1 MIRLK
6 DILSELDYPLAGK
19 EDLQSY
25 GGMAGWKG
33 KIVYMSPDKF
43 LRLAAPL
50 PDWAINKES
59 LKKIEDR
66 MKGQLPL
73 DFCVLEVDMKTKTVT
88 GHEGRHRCMAAKKLG
103 IEKVPVLIYT
113 GSSFDRVPQWDQST
127 HDVVDKAD
135 FKPQLKEY
143 GSDVSTKNDRVIVGI
158 IKTDGSDKIVAS
170 DSSDVKTHYELHRKY
185 QTSHRD
191 YVSWRYNKQERTL
204 FFWHDTGG
212 KAEYGEKV
220 KEFLVKNGFTVDKIT
235 SINSFPDNGLKPGYQ
250 KQLALHQAHGGY
262 GYSHPDELKTKR
274 MFESDETTLKMYHGG
289 SRWSYLPDEIQPG
302 KKNRYEA
309 GVGIYFTNSYKT
321 ARKYAK
327 GNKVVHLVEIDKQFK
342 DIEDVTIPVGKIT
355 EFVKNVPQLSSKSD
369 IINDINAYSTR
380 VGKTEVPL
388 SILNNLV
395 VNYQAAR
402 GKSGVYIAKF
412 FTECGADGHIQKQ
425 SGDEIWL
432 VVFNPKILKSVKVV
446 NPKEI
451 NSASQFMLPVSL
463 MEGRDLDYDVAE
475 DFMRRRDDELMYL
488 CRALKNSGGKG
499 RVTWKTI
506 PATLLKRVWL
516 QFGKYHRINSNDLDK
531 IADQILTNIARLRAS
546 TEMMGHSQIGK
557 EDIENETGYE
567 FTDEEWDDWMTDYFT
582 DLNGSWLLSDYGLPK
597 LEEIYPSIFN
607 AKTDEEKLYACDKAL
622 NVIHQRN
629 DLASMFVEGGSKT
642 LRDVANQGGYTSEN

>member
-1 MIRLK
+1 MIK
-6 DILSELDYPLAGK
+6 LSDFLLELDYPLAGK

-73 DFCVLEVDMKTKTVT
+73 DFCVLEVDMNTRKVT
-88 GHEGRHRCMAAKKLG
+88 GHEGRHRCIAAKKLG

-113 GSSFDRVPQWDQST
+113 GSSFSRVPQWDKNT
-127 HDVVDKAD
+127 HDLVDKAE
-135 FKPQLKEY
+135 FKPQLKE
-143 GSDVSTKNDRVIVGI
+143 SPSENIIVGAI
-158 IKTDGSDKIVAS
+158 SKDGENRIVSSDK
-170 DSSDVKTHYELHRKY
+170 VKMHLDLYKLHPEFDGKNCE
-185 QTSHRD
+185 
-191 YVSWRYNKQERTL
+191 SWRYNKELKSL
-204 FFWHDTGG
+204 FFWHKFVET
-212 KAEYGEKV
+212 KYSEPV
-220 KEFLVKNGFTVDKIT
+220 KEYLKGKGFEVNKVT
-235 SINSFPDNGLKPGYQ
+235 SINALSDDGMKPGYDKQ
-250 KQLALHQAHGGY
+250 KALYQSHGPISKFY
-262 GYSHPDELKTKR
+262 RDPDGEPIA
-274 MFESDETTLKMYHGG
+274 ESLDSTFKMYHGG
-289 SRWSYLPDEIQPG
+289 SRWSYLPTDIQPG
-302 KKNRYEA
+302 KTNRYEA
-309 GVGIYFTNSYKT
+309 GVGIYFTNSYNT

-327 GNKVVHLVEIDKQFK
+327 GGKVVHLVEIDKQFK
-342 DIEDVTIPVGKIT
+342 DIEVVTAPVSKIV
-355 EFVKNVPQLSSKSD
+355 EFVKNVPQLSSKND
-369 IINDINAYSTR
+369 IIRDINAYATR
-380 VGKTEVPL
+380 VGKTEISL

-412 FTECGADGHIQKQ
+412 FTECGADAHVQKQ
-425 SGDEIWL
+425 SGDEVWL
-432 VVFNPKILKSVKVV
+432 VVFNPKILKSVKIV

-451 NSASQFMLPVSL
+451 NSDSQFILPVSL
-463 MEGRDLDYDVAE
+463 TEGQDADYDVWE
-475 DFMRRRDDELMYL
+475 DFRVRRDEELIYL

-546 TEMMGHSQIGK
+546 TEMMGHSRLGK
-557 EDIENETGYE
+557 KDIEDETGYE
-567 FTDEEWDDWMTDYFT
+567 FTDEEWEDWMTSYFT

-597 LEEIYPSIFN
+597 LEAIYPSIFN

-622 NVIHQRN
+622 NVIHQRS

-642 LRDVANQGGYTSEN
+642 LLDVARQGGYTSDT

>member
-1 MIRLK
+1 MIRIK
-6 DILSELDYPLAGK
+6 DILSERLGNDSVLNELDYPLAGK

-73 DFCVLEVDMKTKTVT
+73 DFCVLEVDMNTRKVT
-88 GHEGRHRCMAAKKLG
+88 GHEGRHRCIAAKKLG

-113 GSSFDRVPQWDQST
+113 GSSFSRVPQWDKNT
-127 HDVVDKAD
+127 HDLVDKAE
-135 FKPQLKEY
+135 FKPQLKE
-143 GSDVSTKNDRVIVGI
+143 SEST
-158 IKTDGSDKIVAS
+158 
-170 DSSDVKTHYELHRKY
+170 
-185 QTSHRD
+185 
-191 YVSWRYNKQERTL
+191 
-204 FFWHDTGG
+204 F
-212 KAEYGEKV
+212 
-220 KEFLVKNGFTVDKIT
+220 
-235 SINSFPDNGLKPGYQ
+235 
-250 KQLALHQAHGGY
+250 
-262 GYSHPDELKTKR
+262 
-274 MFESDETTLKMYHGG
+274 KMYHGG
-289 SRWSYLPDEIQPG
+289 ARWSYLPTDIQPG

-309 GVGIYFTNSYKT
+309 GVGIYFTNSYNT

-327 GNKVVHLVEIDKQFK
+327 GNKVVHLVEIDRQFK
-342 DIEDVTIPVGKIT
+342 DIDDVNVSIDKIIK
-355 EFVKNVPQLSSKSD
+355 FVKNVPQLSSKNE
-369 IINDINAYSTR
+369 IINDLNSYSTR
-380 VGKTEVPL
+380 VGKKEIPL

-402 GKSGVYIAKF
+402 GSSGVHIAKF
-412 FTECGADGHIQKQ
+412 FTECGADGHVQKQ

-432 VVFNPKILKSVKVV
+432 VVFNPKILKSVKIV

-451 NSASQFMLPVSL
+451 NSDSQFILPVSL
-463 MEGRDLDYDVAE
+463 TEGQDADYAVWE
-475 DFMRRRDDELMYL
+475 DFRDRRDEELMYL

-546 TEMMGHSQIGK
+546 TEMMGHTQIGK
-557 EDIENETGYE
+557 EDIESETGYE

-642 LRDVANQGGYTSEN
+642 LLDVARQGGYTSEN

>member
-1 MIRLK
+1 MIKLK
-6 DILSELDYPLAGK
+6 DIVSELDYPLAGK

-50 PDWAINKES
+50 PDWAINKEG

-73 DFCVLEVDMKTKTVT
+73 DFCVLEVNMKTRTVT

-127 HDVVDKAD
+127 HDDVDKAE
-135 FKPQLKEY
+135 FKPQLKE
-143 GSDVSTKNDRVIVGI
+143 STDGNLIVGSISKDGENRI
-158 IKTDGSDKIVAS
+158 ISSDK
-170 DSSDVKTHYELHRKY
+170 VKMHLDLYKLHPEFDRKNCE
-185 QTSHRD
+185 
-191 YVSWRYNKQERTL
+191 SWRYNKELKSL
-204 FFWHDTGG
+204 FFWHKFVET
-212 KAEYGEKV
+212 KYSEPV
-220 KEFLVKNGFTVDKIT
+220 KEYLKGKGFEVNKVT
-235 SINSFPDNGLKPGYQ
+235 SINALPDAGMRPGYDKQ
-250 KQLALHQAHGGY
+250 KALYQSHGAVSKFY
-262 GYSHPDELKTKR
+262 RDPDGEPIA
-274 MFESDETTLKMYHGG
+274 ESVDSTFKMYHGG

-302 KKNRYEA
+302 KKNHYEA
-309 GVGIYFTNSYKT
+309 GVGIYFTNSYNT
-321 ARKYAK
+321 ARRYAK
-327 GNKVVHLVEIDKQFK
+327 GGKVVHLVEIDKQFK
-342 DIEDVTIPVGKIT
+342 DIDDVTVPVGKLT
-355 EFVKNVPQLSSKSD
+355 EFVKNVPQLTSKND
-369 IINDINAYSTR
+369 IIRDINAYATR
-380 VGKTEVPL
+380 VGKTEIPL

-412 FTECGADGHIQKQ
+412 FSENGADGHVQEQ
-425 SGDEIWL
+425 SGGEIWL

-451 NSASQFMLPVSL
+451 NSDSQFMLPGSL
-463 MEGRDLDYDVAE
+463 TEERDLDYDVAE
-475 DFMRRRDDELMYL
+475 DFMRRRDEELMYL

-516 QFGKYHRINSNDLDK
+516 QFGKYNRINSNDLDK

-546 TEMMGHSQIGK
+546 TEMMGHAQIGK
-557 EDIENETGYE
+557 EDIEDETGYE
-567 FTDEEWDDWMTDYFT
+567 FTEEEWDDWMTSYFT

-597 LEEIYPSIFN
+597 LESIYPLIFN

-642 LRDVANQGGYTSEN
+642 LLDVARQGGYTSDT

>member
-1 MIRLK
+1 MIGLK

-50 PDWAINKES
+50 PDWAINREG

-73 DFCVLEVDMKTKTVT
+73 DFCVLEVNMKTRTVT

-127 HDVVDKAD
+127 HDDVDKAD
-135 FKPQLKEY
+135 FKPQLKE
-143 GSDVSTKNDRVIVGI
+143 N
-158 IKTDGSDKIVAS
+158 
-170 DSSDVKTHYELHRKY
+170 DSSTF
-185 QTSHRD
+185 Q
-191 YVSWRYNKQERTL
+191 
-204 FFWHDTGG
+204 
-212 KAEYGEKV
+212 
-220 KEFLVKNGFTVDKIT
+220 
-235 SINSFPDNGLKPGYQ
+235 
-250 KQLALHQAHGGY
+250 
-262 GYSHPDELKTKR
+262 
-274 MFESDETTLKMYHGG
+274 MYHGG

-309 GVGIYFTNSYKT
+309 GVGIYFTNSYNT

-327 GNKVVHLVEIDKQFK
+327 GNKVVHMVEIDRQFK
-342 DIEDVTIPVGKIT
+342 DIEDVTISVGKIT